1 LRSAVAADER
11 LALSFAASMG
21 ADAGATGMMDGGGRT
36 ALVMA
41 GGGARAAYQVGV
53 LQAVRDVMPDDR
65 RNPFPILCGTS
76 AGAINAVAL
85 ACGAQN
91 FRAAV
96 DDLVDVW
103 WNFRSEQVYR
113 ADAPGLAGA
122 GARWL
127 GALSLGW
134 LFQINPKYLLDN
146 RPLADLLAS
155 RLDFSRIDQAI
166 ASGALYSISVTAS
179 GYTSGHSVSFF
190 QAQAEVKPWQ
200 RAQRLGAR
208 VRLGVDHL
216 LASSALP
223 FIFPARRIHREYFGD
238 GSMRQLAPISPAIHM
253 GADRVFVIG
262 SSHIETPDV
271 RQVQSTYPSLAQV
284 AGHVMSAIFLDS
296 LAADIERLERINL
309 TLSRIP
315 EAVRE
320 QSGIRLRPIRAL
332 IIQPSQRIDR
342 LAARHG
348 KSLPLPVRALLRG
361 VGAMHRRGGA
371 LASYLLFEQPFTR
384 ALIEMGYRDTMA
396 RRSEVEAFFD
406 L

>member
-1 LRSAVAADER
+1 MSE
-11 LALSFAASMG
+11 
-21 ADAGATGMMDGGGRT
+21 TGTRT
-36 ALVMA
+36 ALVMS

-53 LQAVRDVMPDDR
+53 LQAIRDVVGDGR
-65 RNPFPILCGTS
+65 QNPFQIICGTS

-96 DDLVDVW
+96 DDLADVW
-103 WNFRSEQVYR
+103 WNFRTNQVYR
-113 ADAPGLAGA
+113 SDIGGMSLTSV
-122 GARWL
+122 RWL
-127 GALSLGW
+127 GALALGW
-134 LFQINPKYLLDN
+134 VFRSNPKYLLDN
-146 RPLADLLAS
+146 RPLAELLRQ

-166 ASGALYSISVTAS
+166 ATGALYAISVTAS
-179 GYTSGHSVSFF
+179 GYTSGQSVSFF
-190 QAQAEVKPWQ
+190 QAQAEVKPWT
-200 RAQRLGAR
+200 RAQRIGSR
-208 VRLGVDHL
+208 VRLGIDHL

-223 FIFPARRIHREYFGD
+223 FIFPAMRIHREFFGD

-262 SSHIETPDV
+262 SSHLQEPDV
-271 RQVQSTYPSLAQV
+271 RLVQSTYPSLAQI

-296 LAADIERLERINL
+296 LAADIERLERINQ

-315 EAVRE
+315 EDLRVE
-320 QSGIRLRPIRAL
+320 NGIRLRPIRAL
-332 IIQPSQRIDR
+332 IIQPSERIDR

-348 KSLPLPVRALLRG
+348 RVLPWPVRTLLRG

-396 RRSEVEAFFD
+396 RRDEVEAFFGP
-406 L
+406 